1 VSSPIVELR
10 NVSKTFLGSYGVT
23 ALSNVSFQLQAG
35 ERVAVVGRSGSGK
48 STLLAISGSLE
59 RASGG
64 DVLILGQR
72 LSDLP
77 DRAIARLRGQR
88 IGFVFQSF
96 HLLQRLTALENV
108 AEALMYGGVRGPQRE
123 ARAAT
128 LLERVGLG
136 DRASHYPHQLSG
148 GEQQRVA
155 IARAIA
161 NEPALLIADE
171 PTGDLDPE
179 SGREVVSALLESG
192 ASRAVLVATHVPE
205 VAAQMERQLQLVGG
219 RLIAGDG

>member
-1 VSSPIVELR
+1 MSSPIVELR
-10 NVSKTFLGSYGVT
+10 NVSKTFRGRGVVT
-23 ALSNVSFQLQAG
+23 ALANVSFQLQAG

-48 STLLAISGSLE
+48 STLLAIAGSLE

-64 DVLILGQR
+64 DVLIQGQR

-123 ARAAT
+123 AQAAA
-128 LLERVGLG
+128 LLERLGLG
-136 DRASHYPHQLSG
+136 ERASHYPHQLSG

-192 ASRAVLVATHVPE
+192 ESRAVLVATHVPE
-205 VAAQMERQLQLVGG
+205 VAARLERQLRLVGG
-219 RLIAGDG
+219 RLIADDG

>member
-1 VSSPIVELR
+1 MSSPIVELR
-10 NVSKTFLGSYGVT
+10 NVSKTFRGRGVVT
-23 ALSNVSFQLQAG
+23 ALANVSFQLQAG

-64 DVLILGQR
+64 DVLIQGQR

-123 ARAAT
+123 AQAAA
-128 LLERVGLG
+128 LLERLGLG
-136 DRASHYPHQLSG
+136 ARASHYPHQLSG

-192 ASRAVLVATHVPE
+192 ESRAVLVATHVPE
-205 VAAQMERQLQLVGG
+205 VAARLERQLRLVGG
-219 RLIAGDG
+219 RLIADDG